1 MGCHCLLRSS
11 ILLLFILLNITEVMF
26 LSSAPLKII
35 QSMGLQ
41 RVRYDWAINIL
52 RGFPGTWDSKES
64 ACNAGDVGS
73 IPGWGRSPGEG
84 KGNQLQYSCLENST
98 DKYVW
103 WATVHGV
110 TKESDNDWAINV
122 SFFFNL
128 IWGNHWV
135 SFQQMRSHW
144 IKMVGF
150 SQASGACCKNFQLAE
165 TSYLGLE
172 DRKMKTEIRWSEA
185 VVLER

>member
-98 DKYVW
+98 DKDVW

-122 SFFFNL
+122 SFFFL
-128 IWGNHWV
+128 ILFEETIE
-135 SFQQMRSHW
+135 SL
-144 IKMVGF
+144 F
-150 SQASGACCKNFQLAE
+150 SRWEVTGSKWLASLRPQELAV
-165 TSYLGLE
+165 
-172 DRKMKTEIRWSEA
+172 RIFN
-185 VVLER
+185 